1 MPIRRISEDSL
12 VAEAVA
18 IEKVEALTRPLP
30 TDTFTLMGAV
40 ADKDAY
46 QIGHAA
52 VAGIKP
58 AEVPTQDMLRLVKIC
73 DNGDDIEK
81 RYRDRIR
88 SPLTA
93 IRAWCVTQC
102 QCGSVR
108 QVTEC
113 SSTSCV
119 LWGFRMGSNPFFGKF
134 KEDATKEDAST

>member
-12 VAEAVA
+12 TEEAVA

-30 TDTFTLMGAV
+30 TDTFTVMGAK

-46 QIGHAA
+46 QVGIHALP
-52 VAGIKP
+52 GMKP
-58 AEVPTQDMLRLVKIC
+58 VDVPIQDMLRMLKVC

-81 RYRDRIR
+81 RYRDRVR

-102 QCGSVR
+102 QCGSV
-108 QVTEC
+108 
-113 SSTSCV
+113 
-119 LWGFRMGSNPFFGKF
+119 
-134 KEDATKEDAST
+134 